1 MIPLF
6 LDNLLRDVL
15 GRFCS
20 SYPILQNILLLS
32 LCAWSAHWF
41 AWCSS
46 NLCDSSCWL
55 VSYRAISEFLL
66 SQLFLSTSASAT
78 DNLLWTAHS
87 PCRARSWRFFL
98 SDKILSLS
106 CWHNDTLPKSPS
118 LFPLNSDLST
128 FEEDSSPRFSFPKLP
143 TFRRMPKIYHTW
155 WCWLLLAA
163 ACCCLLKNRHTEG
176 MCTYFSLLREQWWS
190 QLSRLNGFCDVRRND
205 CSNVINVGAATVLSW
220 RKVHRRVIAGD
231 LDQVFGIIT
240 CSEALFSH
248 LAKPW
253 TAPWIGAGCAWFRTA
268 GKRGGGSGTPS
279 MLRWNMW
286 RQDDFWETADSNA
299 QLILNQRMCVDEV
312 SRAREKCASVVRTVT
327 CSVFTSRRVHDIH
340 KCLYAIFFF
349 LKKNNRPTGKEI
361 CKVTWWFRTS
371 ALIRSIPAIRAN
383 LVVLA
388 TVGVPTR
395 LPKMKGMTPVIQIS
409 FDNFDFAIPSLIAAV
424 RWMVAVVLVL
434 LEGM

>member
-1 MIPLF
+1 MFLVDSVLRTQFSKIFYCFLF
-6 LDNLLRDVL
+6 VLDQPTDSPDVAPTFVIQVVDWFHTEQYPSFSFPNFFCPRLLQPRIIFSELRIHLAELV
-15 GRFCS
+15 RE
-20 SYPILQNILLLS
+20 
-32 LCAWSAHWF
+32 
-41 AWCSS
+41 
-46 NLCDSSCWL
+46 DSSFQT
-55 VSYRAISEFLL
+55 EFFLCHVDIMTHFRNHHPF
-66 SQLFLSTSASAT
+66 FLSTVIFQHLKKTHHLASV
-78 DNLLWTAHS
+78 S
-87 PCRARSWRFFL
+87 RSFQHLDVCQRFT
-98 SDKILSLS
+98 
-106 CWHNDTLPKSPS
+106 TL
-118 LFPLNSDLST
+118 D
-128 FEEDSSPRFSFPKLP
+128 DAGC
-143 TFRRMPKIYHTW
+143 
-155 WCWLLLAA
+155 CWLPLAA
-163 ACCCLLKNRHTEG
+163 ACWKNRHTEG

-205 CSNVINVGAATVLSW
+205 CSNVINVGAETVLSW
-220 RKVHRRVIAGD
+220 REVDRRVLAGD

-253 TAPWIGAGCAWFRTA
+253 TAPWIGAGCAWFRTV

-340 KCLYAIFFF
+340 KCLYANFFF

-361 CKVTWWFRTS
+361 CKVTWRFRTS